1 MDEDKG
7 DVPFQGQSR
16 RADFELPYNSKDYSL
31 EDLRQLASEGKTI
44 RCVIADGIRL
54 TLYYIGP
61 GPGNVDVAKFIG
73 PCIPD
78 ASGGSAY
85 SATMNSNKDWSGGTT
100 HSQYSWSDLIGN
112 QPAPIA
118 HSHSA
123 DDVTSGTFD
132 AARIPNIS
140 ASKITSGTLPVGRGG
155 TGKTTTKEAF
165 LNLASGLVNGTKP
178 EDGEQMFVANGDF
191 SNGWYYTLQEFFDNY
206 IKGKLTGTGV
216 DIGGSS
222 NKLQI
227 KDKLVFTGATTDKH
241 AEQFNLN
248 VSSDTAGGVGP
259 AYIAAYR
266 FEDKSSN
273 FNKTK
278 SPFTDGFVISI
289 PWTRNYGMQIAFE
302 DESSVI
308 RVRHLHDTDGW
319 SEWSGGD
326 AGNATRPVFIED
338 GQFKTC
344 NFVVI

>member
-1 MDEDKG
+1 MATSNNDRVSSSGLLLFAKG
-7 DVPFQGQSR
+7 
-16 RADFELPYNSKDYSL
+16 LWTIIK
-31 EDLRQLASEGKTI
+31 ASF
-44 RCVIADGIRL
+44 A
-54 TLYYIGP
+54 
-61 GPGNVDVAKFIG
+61 AK
-73 PCIPD
+73 
-78 ASGGSAY
+78 S
-85 SATMNSNKDWSGGTT
+85 
-100 HSQYSWSDLIGN
+100 
-112 QPAPIA
+112 

-206 IKGKLTGTGV
+206 IKGKLTSTDV

-248 VSSDTAGGVGP
+248 VSSDTSGGVGP

-326 AGNATRPVFIED
+326 VGAGNTPIYQEN
-338 GQFKTC
+338 GQFKAC
-344 NFVVI
+344 NFVVV